1 MNGCAPPSLLA
12 RSMAFPSFRGIRFT
26 QVLPKARSF
35 QGWRWIAYLCTSK
48 KAITVPLLSSVT
60 PFSPPIVFSDK
71 ITLFQLSRGLKMPCV
86 PPWQL
91 THRGGLLHVFHSG
104 LPVARSKV
112 FGVGEDWV
120 PMAAVSWDLGQGLPP
135 ASWSRELLEILS
147 GHETTCFLS

>member
-1 MNGCAPPSLLA
+1 MAVLLPPPPPA
-12 RSMAFPSFRGIRFT
+12 RTMAFPSFHGVRFT

-35 QGWRWIAYLCTSK
+35 QGWPWITHVSKSK

-60 PFSPPIVFSDK
+60 PFSPPIAFSGK
-71 ITLFQLSRGLKMPCV
+71 ITLFQLSRDLKMPCV

-91 THRGGLLHVFHSG
+91 THRGGLLHAFHSR